1 MIKIEHSLLSGEVK
15 RILIPL
21 LLTMLLSLSGREGA
35 TTSWQVEIFD
45 MLADDFDNKRE
56 EWVWLI

>member
-35 TTSWQVEIFD
+35 TTSWQVEMFD
-45 MLADDFDNKRE
+45 MLADDFDNKRK